1 MATLIAAPT
10 SSFASS
16 FSSSARPPFTNT
28 TTMADSL
35 PALNFN
41 FDDLRARMSE
51 FTVRFDDFIE
61 RGRRKVLE
69 ERNLYRMRVADVQG
83 INPLVIR
90 LLHSLY

>member
-1 MATLIAAPT
+1 
-10 SSFASS
+10 
-16 FSSSARPPFTNT
+16 
-28 TTMADSL
+28 MADSL
-35 PALNFN
+35 PVLNFN

-83 INPLVIR
+83 V
-90 LLHSLY
+90 

>member
-1 MATLIAAPT
+1 MATLTTQPLSHHA
-10 SSFASS
+10 S
-16 FSSSARPPFTNT
+16 FSSSTRGLPFITT

-83 INPLVIR
+83 VF
-90 LLHSLY
+90 LLF

>member
-1 MATLIAAPT
+1 
-10 SSFASS
+10 
-16 FSSSARPPFTNT
+16 
-28 TTMADSL
+28 MADSL